1 MHSAMQFVAFIVDD
15 MAFSIG
21 KSESYNLLFDDEVIQ
36 VEPANL
42 FPLIAF
48 GILAGDIALD
58 F

>member
-1 MHSAMQFVAFIVDD
+1 MQFVAFIVDD